1 MKNIHIQYQY
11 IITIHNNI
19 NHDGTAEPDLNA
31 CADLMQHLY
40 KNPAEG
46 KEKGALAS
54 KLEEV

>member
-40 KNPAEG
+40 KNPAEERK
-46 KEKGALAS
+46 KEL
-54 KLEEV
+54 